1 MAIGGVII
9 LLFKI
14 LICLILFG
22 SLVVKEGEERERWYK
37 EKVRMMIMLVWLSDL
52 NKDRIN
58 ERQERGT
65 QKNLVEF
72 LKL

>member
-37 EKVRMMIMLVWLSDL
+37 EKVRMMIMLVWLSDM